1 MHCYFD
7 VAHAV
12 LPDEIDSQNHVHNLR
27 YVQWTLWAA
36 SKHSAA
42 NGWDAKAAAA
52 EGLGWVVRKH
62 DITYRA
68 AALAGDE
75 LVIRTWISEIDRYA
89 STRKYL
95 ICRPAD
101 RCVLARA
108 ETRWVYVDL
117 RVHKV
122 VAIPDQVREKM
133 QISQTPP
140 MPWA

>member
-1 MHCYFD
+1 M
-7 VAHAV
+7 
-12 LPDEIDSQNHVHNLR
+12 
-27 YVQWTLWAA
+27 
-36 SKHSAA
+36 
-42 NGWDAKAAAA
+42 
-52 EGLGWVVRKH
+52 RKH

-68 AALAGDE
+68 AAVAGDE
-75 LVIRTWISEIDRYA
+75 LVIRTWVNAIDRYA

-101 RCVLARA
+101 QCVLARA

-122 VAIPDQVREKM
+122 VAIPDQVRENI
-133 QISQTPP
+133 QISSTPP